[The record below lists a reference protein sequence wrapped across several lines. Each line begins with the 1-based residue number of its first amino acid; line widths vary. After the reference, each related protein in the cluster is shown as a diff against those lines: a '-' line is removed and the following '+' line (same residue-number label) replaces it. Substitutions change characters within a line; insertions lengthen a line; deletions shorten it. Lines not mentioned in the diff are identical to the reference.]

1 MSFANECERGLI
13 HVNDKVCVHHHNWA
27 DAENARLG
35 GEQHGHTGSKTMVT
49 KAHSAAGERSTTFS
63 PLIRC
68 DSLLS
73 LAEDA
78 NHAGLLMTANR
89 LLDLATSV
97 LGEPPQTLAG
107 Q

>member
-1 MSFANECERGLI
+1 
-13 HVNDKVCVHHHNWA
+13 
-27 DAENARLG
+27 
-35 GEQHGHTGSKTMVT
+35 MVT
-49 KAHSAAGERSTTFS
+49 KAHSAAGRTVHHLQPPS
-63 PLIRC
+63 RR

-97 LGEPPQTLAG
+97 LGEPPRPRPSPVSEHGIDRPDIDPEILELKCSDAG
-107 Q
+107 